1 MDVRHIPK
9 ALAACVLVLG
19 FALGKGAAATPALPL
34 AAAGGAQT
42 FLDPTGDA
50 GAPPDITSVTVRNDP
65 LTGVIRISAS
75 AAGLLATDPAAEPA
89 IEVYLDTH
97 GAGAPNCNCN
107 YVLRFLKEREGEVA
121 ELFRWYGKWLS
132 VPSTTPSFFQ
142 RDGETLTWRIKRS
155 EVGINGDFT
164 FYVVAD
170 YLDAAGK
177 LVVSDTAPDL
187 GAWAY
192 DFSAPVK
199 PLIGPPRLTPAAP
212 VAGKRVAVSFP
223 VMRSDDGQPLTLATM
238 TCVAIAEGKV
248 IAQDRAAHLSFLVPK
263 RAKGKQLQVRLTV
276 RTGAGESATKTAS
289 FRVR

>member
-1 MDVRHIPK
+1 MRD
-9 ALAACVLVLG
+9 
-19 FALGKGAAATPALPL
+19 
-34 AAAGGAQT
+34 
-42 FLDPTGDA
+42 
-50 GAPPDITSVTVRNDP
+50 DP

-75 AAGLLATDPAAEPA
+75 AAGLLATAPAAEPA

-97 GAGAPNCNCN
+97 GAGAPNCNCD
-107 YVLRFLKEREGEVA
+107 YVLLFLKEREGEVA
-121 ELFRWYGKWLS
+121 ELFHWYGKWLS
-132 VPSTTPSFFQ
+132 VPSTTPASFQ

-155 EVGINGDFT
+155 EVEINGDFT

-192 DFSAPVK
+192 DFSTPVK

-212 VAGKRVAVSFP
+212 VGGKRFTVSFP
-223 VMRSDDGQPLTLATM
+223 VTRSDDGQELTLATM
-238 TCVAIAEGKV
+238 TCAAIAEGKV
-248 IAQDRAAHLSFLVPK
+248 IAQDRAAHLSFLVPS

-276 RTGAGESATKTAS
+276 RTGAGESATRTAS